1 MAVAR
6 STMLLHKE
14 ITQKII
20 DAFFVSYNHLGFGFS
35 EAIYAAALQHE
46 LVKAGVRVD
55 REVKVYV
62 RYPDGTILGWV
73 RLDMLVENKI
83 VVETKTLRA
92 LPEETEHQVF
102 HYLRSTNLEVG
113 LMLNYGPRPKVKRYL
128 CTNDRKH
135 GLDLREGTIA
145 PFVNESPEVE

>member
-1 MAVAR
+1 
-6 STMLLHKE
+6 MLLHKE

>member
-1 MAVAR
+1 
-6 STMLLHKE
+6 
-14 ITQKII
+14 
-20 DAFFVSYNHLGFGFS
+20 
-35 EAIYAAALQHE
+35 
-46 LVKAGVRVD
+46 
-55 REVKVYV
+55 
-62 RYPDGTILGWV
+62 
-73 RLDMLVENKI
+73 MLVENKI

>member
-62 RYPDGTILGWV
+62 RYPNGTILGWV

>member
-1 MAVAR
+1 
-6 STMLLHKE
+6 
-14 ITQKII
+14 
-20 DAFFVSYNHLGFGFS
+20 
-35 EAIYAAALQHE
+35 
-46 LVKAGVRVD
+46 
-55 REVKVYV
+55 
-62 RYPDGTILGWV
+62 
-73 RLDMLVENKI
+73 MLVENKI

-135 GLDLREGTIA
+135 GLDLREGIA